1 MLDVNNSFSRA
12 SLYPLRISE
21 QNGVIL
27 CSFIDSGFCLKNLLI
42 LVVLVVGRQ
51 IDFALLID
59 FREGIASTRGGGGWE
74 AGPDGLIERT
84 VCGGQS
90 TSLTLISM

>member
-42 LVVLVVGRQ
+42 LVVGRQ

-59 FREGIASTRGGGGWE
+59 IREGTASTRGGGGWE

>member
-1 MLDVNNSFSRA
+1 MHLVTSWLMSTH
-12 SLYPLRISE
+12 L
-21 QNGVIL
+21 GVFGVCMRFVGL
-27 CSFIDSGFCLKNLLI
+27 LGTQAGFCQKNLLI

-59 FREGIASTRGGGGWE
+59 IREGTASTRGGGGWE
-74 AGPDGLIERT
+74 AGPDGLIGRT
-84 VCGGQS
+84 VCGGPS